1 MATIDLSSLLAPV
14 SADAPCG
21 TNLEYDPAFGELERS
36 AQTTPEREMGGSIIP
51 AVPPDWSDVRQKA
64 LGLFD
69 RTKDLRVA
77 VLLVHASLHT
87 HGLPALAEGLTLIRG
102 LLTDY
107 WDSVH
112 PELDREDHDDPTL
125 RMNSLLMLN
134 DRAEVVASLSRCPLI
149 RSRALGVVTL
159 RGVRVAAGE
168 IPAGEEDGSEPMSQA
183 QIDAAFL
190 DGALEDLEANAE
202 AARTAQEELK
212 ALIAF
217 LNENAGSAAPDLGAL
232 SAEVRAVSTV
242 LSAQLARRKGD
253 GAPAD
258 EEGAGAG
265 AAGAGAAGASAVAV
279 GEIKSR
285 DDVIR
290 ALDRICQYFE
300 KNEPSSPVPLLLRRA
315 KRLVAKDFMEILRDL
330 TPDGVSQAELIG
342 GLENQE

>member
-51 AVPPDWSDVRQKA
+51 AVPPDWGDVRQKA
-64 LGLFD
+64 LSLLG
-69 RTKDLRVA
+69 RTKDLRIA
-77 VLLVHASLHT
+77 VLLLHASLHT
-87 HGLPALAEGLTLIRG
+87 HGLPALAEGLVLIRR

-125 RMNSLLMLN
+125 RMNSLLALN
-134 DRAEVVASLSRCPLI
+134 DRAEVVATLTRCPLI

-159 RGVRVAAGE
+159 RGVRIAAGE
-168 IPAGEEDGSEPMSQA
+168 MSPGDDDGAESMTQA

-190 DGALEDLEANAE
+190 DGDLEELEANAE

-212 ALIAF
+212 ALTAY
-217 LNENAGSAAPDLGAL
+217 LNEHGGSAAPDLGAL
-232 SAEVRAVSTV
+232 SAELRGVGTV
-242 LSAQLARRKGD
+242 LAAQLARRKGD
-253 GAPAD
+253 GAAVD
-258 EEGAGAG
+258 A
-265 AAGAGAAGASAVAV
+265 AAGGGGSAAAAGGSVVAV

-285 DDVIR
+285 EDVIR
-290 ALDRICQYFE
+290 LLDRMCEYFQ

-315 KRLVAKDFMEILRDL
+315 KGLVAKDFMEILRDL

-342 GLENQE
+342 GLDKQE